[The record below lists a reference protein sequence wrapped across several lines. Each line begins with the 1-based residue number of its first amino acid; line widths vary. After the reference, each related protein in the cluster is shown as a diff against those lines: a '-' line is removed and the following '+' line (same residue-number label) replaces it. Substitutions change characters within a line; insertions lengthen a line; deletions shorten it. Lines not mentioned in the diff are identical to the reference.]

1 MFYSCNI
8 SATMTTDNKCHKSL
22 PVVLPSIR
30 YTSFGFGRIRCWVVV
45 KSPFVCH
52 GTVAFL
58 LYGDLCDTQCCHW
71 YTNSRRCGDRTTMH
85 VGAQAK
91 PIRSMWMKI
100 CQAQVCKSAS
110 DTMCELRTRYNSGP
124 VNELSIRRTTPAAVR
139 TAAPKQKN
147 TTRPNRQNPK
157 QTTHQARDAESAV
170 RAYTHTTIRVGRLF
184 ERRPVFPRKSMCSHT
199 DTRPGLRCASELYFC
214 VFLVC
219 LFFPVNR
226 DRRNRRAFFTLT
238 NKVERKKKNII
249 LMTIVSTLG
258 VEVFFQFPAI
268 VFIEIEIQ
276 RSYNVI
282 EPFLFSKLN

>member
-8 SATMTTDNKCHKSL
+8 SATMTTDNKCNKSL

-45 KSPFVCH
+45 KLPFVCH

-170 RAYTHTTIRVGRLF
+170 RAYTHDYTSRSTVRAQASLSTKVDVFAHRHTPGSSMRKRIVFLCVSGVF
-184 ERRPVFPRKSMCSHT
+184 VFPRQ
-199 DTRPGLRCASELYFC
+199 P
-214 VFLVC
+214 
-219 LFFPVNR
+219 
-226 DRRNRRAFFTLT
+226 
-238 NKVERKKKNII
+238 
-249 LMTIVSTLG
+249 
-258 VEVFFQFPAI
+258 
-268 VFIEIEIQ
+268 
-276 RSYNVI
+276 RSA
-282 EPFLFSKLN
+282 